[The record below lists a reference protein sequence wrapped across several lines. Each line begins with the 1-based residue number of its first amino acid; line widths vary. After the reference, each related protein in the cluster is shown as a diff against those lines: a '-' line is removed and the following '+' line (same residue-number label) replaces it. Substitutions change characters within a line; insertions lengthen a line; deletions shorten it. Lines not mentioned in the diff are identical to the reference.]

1 MSTPVEIVANYFS
14 AIAEGRIPEAM
25 AALSPEVVWHQ
36 PGDNRFSG
44 DHRGPDAV
52 GALIGGMMTVSE
64 GSFAIAPAGPLM
76 ANGDLVAAPVHFSG
90 QRGDVELN
98 QSGVDLLRVTE
109 GKIAEV
115 WLFSSD
121 EAQENAFWG
130 A

>member
-98 QSGVDLLRVTE
+98 QSGVDLLRVAE

>member
-1 MSTPVEIVANYFS
+1 MSSPVEIVANYFS

-44 DHRGPDAV
+44 DNRGPDAV